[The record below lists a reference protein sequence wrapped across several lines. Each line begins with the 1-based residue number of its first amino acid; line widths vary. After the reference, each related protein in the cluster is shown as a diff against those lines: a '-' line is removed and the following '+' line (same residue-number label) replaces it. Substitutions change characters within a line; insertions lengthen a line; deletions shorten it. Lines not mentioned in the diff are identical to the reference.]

1 MNARDLLT
9 ALNDIDPKL
18 LEDTLPWG
26 APVQKSRRPVWAVAA
41 AIVLCVGLVGG
52 VVLSQNYVPQL
63 ANDATGPAQT
73 DLKLEFAENTTGK
86 AVSTSWVIGE
96 EEDKERALTQEELAS
111 LSAQAGL
118 SWLEGY
124 LLKGSAVVTPEGEAI
139 WAMVNGYEDE
149 GTLQTGMEA
158 FTLYLQSGEPPQCPV
173 RDSIAFLEEPNN
185 QIGSTGVWAVKAASG
200 VTRGYQDAEGSNVSG
215 QTAAQYSA
223 TFLEESG
230 IGVALKVNCDQWG
243 LSEEDAQSLIKQAV
257 SQCLFGGVNLEGLDT
272 ASPEPQG
279 TGLKF
284 DADMDSAYE
293 DLSGLL
299 AAYATRHINNQPDTE
314 IVDITPEQLASIWG
328 TPLPWE
334 AYGEVQVEAYSIL
347 SQEGEPLFAEATGR
361 LATGEQE
368 SVYLFDIQLFPQQPS
383 QEWDAL
389 AAAYAQQAN
398 NHVNGLDVI
407 AGSFTSTEYNA
418 PQTGP
423 AITYYQAM
431 FCTQGDSPMAA
442 NLTVFVHPSSSGES
456 PISGKQAQQLVE
468 SLMKPA
474 WDGKLDT
481 SVLGGQAI
489 SQEPAGHPEVDLAFT
504 IRASSDKTFS
514 NVWNTFTTLY
524 LEPQNLEAHG
534 VEPDYT
540 LTEEELASLWEDAP
554 PWESFFTENDTVEA
568 YGYFSDEGELIKVFV
583 GGYRDNPETTTQE
596 KCQLFSVA
604 LYNKDFTGEWGQD
617 VEAALA
623 LADTTVN
630 GVAIATEQTDSTVNY
645 QDGASMDFTD
655 FGALFQ
661 PASGPTL
668 VTVDGFANPLGFTE
682 EEAQDFVSKTVGGT
696 LYSGVSLDGV
706 NR

>member
-63 ANDATGPAQT
+63 ANDATGPTQGLTELQYAQGNTEKLDQANLRT
-73 DLKLEFAENTTGK
+73 DLTGLPTYTMTPEELSSLWADGYLAGADQFASIVGTVTTNEDGSLNRVEVRGYLSE
-86 AVSTSWVIGE
+86 AETFVITLAPGEIPPGE
-96 EEDKERALTQEELAS
+96 ESYR
-111 LSAQAGL
+111 LS
-118 SWLEGY
+118 
-124 LLKGSAVVTPEGEAI
+124 
-139 WAMVNGYEDE
+139 
-149 GTLQTGMEA
+149 
-158 FTLYLQSGEPPQCPV
+158 
-173 RDSIAFLEEPNN
+173 FLEEPNN
-185 QIGSTGVWAVKAASG
+185 TVDGIGIYAAWYDEDRELCGNPVDSTIYDVGFLLEGDQPVG
-200 VTRGYQDAEGSNVSG
+200 VTLQMYVDS
-215 QTAAQYSA
+215 
-223 TFLEESG
+223 
-230 IGVALKVNCDQWG
+230 WG
-243 LSEEDAQSLIKQAV
+243 FSSEEQAKDFAAGFI

-347 SQEGEPLFAEATGR
+347 SQEGEPLFTEVTGR

-368 SVYLFDIQLFPQQPS
+368 SVYLFDIQLFPRQPS
-383 QEWDAL
+383 QEWDDL

-398 NHVNGLDVI
+398 NHVNGLDII

-423 AITYYQAM
+423 AITYYQAL

-456 PISGKQAQQLVE
+456 PISGEQAQQLVGT
-468 SLMKPA
+468 LIKPA
-474 WDGKLDT
+474 WDGTLDT
-481 SVLGGQAI
+481 SVLGGQAV

-554 PWESFFTENDTVEA
+554 PWESFLTENDTVEA

>member
-52 VVLSQNYVPQL
+52 VVLSQNYVSQL
-63 ANDATGPAQT
+63 ANDATGPTQGLTELQYAQGNTEELDQANLRT
-73 DLKLEFAENTTGK
+73 DLTGLPTYTMTPEELSSLWADGYLAGADQFASIVGTVTTNEDGSLNRVEVRGYLSE
-86 AVSTSWVIGE
+86 AETFVITLAPGEIPPGE
-96 EEDKERALTQEELAS
+96 ESYR
-111 LSAQAGL
+111 LS
-118 SWLEGY
+118 
-124 LLKGSAVVTPEGEAI
+124 
-139 WAMVNGYEDE
+139 
-149 GTLQTGMEA
+149 
-158 FTLYLQSGEPPQCPV
+158 
-173 RDSIAFLEEPNN
+173 FLEEPNN
-185 QIGSTGVWAVKAASG
+185 TVDGIGIYAAWYDEDRELCGNPVDSTIYDVGFLLEGDQPVG
-200 VTRGYQDAEGSNVSG
+200 VTLQMYVDS
-215 QTAAQYSA
+215 
-223 TFLEESG
+223 
-230 IGVALKVNCDQWG
+230 WG
-243 LSEEDAQSLIKQAV
+243 FSSEEQAKDFAAGFI

-334 AYGEVQVEAYSIL
+334 AYGEVQVEAYSTL
-347 SQEGEPLFAEATGR
+347 SQEGEPLFTEVTGR

-368 SVYLFDIQLFPQQPS
+368 SVYLFDIQLFPRQPS
-383 QEWDAL
+383 QEWDDL

-442 NLTVFVHPSSSGES
+442 NLTVFVHPSSGES

>member
-1 MNARDLLT
+1 MDGIGIYAAWYDEDRELCGNPVDST
-9 ALNDIDPKL
+9 IYDVGFL
-18 LEDTLPWG
+18 LEGDQ
-26 APVQKSRRPVWAVAA
+26 PV
-41 AIVLCVGLVGG
+41 G
-52 VVLSQNYVPQL
+52 V
-63 ANDATGPAQT
+63 
-73 DLKLEFAENTTGK
+73 
-86 AVSTSWVIGE
+86 
-96 EEDKERALTQEELAS
+96 
-111 LSAQAGL
+111 
-118 SWLEGY
+118 
-124 LLKGSAVVTPEGEAI
+124 
-139 WAMVNGYEDE
+139 
-149 GTLQTGMEA
+149 TLQM
-158 FTLYLQSGEPPQCPV
+158 YV
-173 RDSIAFLEEPNN
+173 DS
-185 QIGSTGVWAVKAASG
+185 
-200 VTRGYQDAEGSNVSG
+200 
-215 QTAAQYSA
+215 
-223 TFLEESG
+223 
-230 IGVALKVNCDQWG
+230 WG
-243 LSEEDAQSLIKQAV
+243 FSSEEQAKDFAAGFI

-347 SQEGEPLFAEATGR
+347 SQEGEPLFTEVTGR

-368 SVYLFDIQLFPQQPS
+368 SVYLFDIQLFPRQPS
-383 QEWDAL
+383 QEWDDL

-423 AITYYQAM
+423 AITYYQAL

-456 PISGKQAQQLVE
+456 PISGEQAQQLVGT
-468 SLMKPA
+468 LIKPA
-474 WDGKLDT
+474 WDGTLDT
-481 SVLGGQAI
+481 SVLGGQAV

-554 PWESFFTENDTVEA
+554 PWESFLTENDTVEA

-645 QDGASMDFTD
+645 QDGASMDSTD

>member
-52 VVLSQNYVPQL
+52 VVLSRNYVPQL
-63 ANDATGPAQT
+63 ANDATGPTQGLTELQYAQGNTEELDQANLRT
-73 DLKLEFAENTTGK
+73 DLTGLPTYTMTPEELSSLWADGYLAGADQFASIVGTVTTNEDGSLNRVEVRGYLSE
-86 AVSTSWVIGE
+86 AETFVITLAPGEIPPGE
-96 EEDKERALTQEELAS
+96 ESYR
-111 LSAQAGL
+111 LS
-118 SWLEGY
+118 
-124 LLKGSAVVTPEGEAI
+124 
-139 WAMVNGYEDE
+139 
-149 GTLQTGMEA
+149 
-158 FTLYLQSGEPPQCPV
+158 
-173 RDSIAFLEEPNN
+173 FLEEPNN
-185 QIGSTGVWAVKAASG
+185 TVDCIGIYAAWYDEDRELCGNPVDSTIYDVGFLLEGDQPVG
-200 VTRGYQDAEGSNVSG
+200 VTLQMYVDS
-215 QTAAQYSA
+215 
-223 TFLEESG
+223 
-230 IGVALKVNCDQWG
+230 WG
-243 LSEEDAQSLIKQAV
+243 FSSEEQAKDFAAGFI

-347 SQEGEPLFAEATGR
+347 SQEGEPLFTEVTGR

-368 SVYLFDIQLFPQQPS
+368 SVYLFDIQLIPRQPS
-383 QEWDAL
+383 QEWDDL

-398 NHVNGLDVI
+398 NHANGLDII

-423 AITYYQAM
+423 AITYYQAL

-456 PISGKQAQQLVE
+456 PISGEQAQQLVGT
-468 SLMKPA
+468 LIKPA
-474 WDGKLDT
+474 WDGTLDT
-481 SVLGGQAI
+481 SVLGGQAV

-504 IRASSDKTFS
+504 IRASSDKIFS

-554 PWESFFTENDTVEA
+554 PWESFLTENDTVEA

>member
-63 ANDATGPAQT
+63 ANDATGPTQGLTELQYAQGNTEELDQANLRT
-73 DLKLEFAENTTGK
+73 DLTGLPTYTMTPEELSSLWADGYLAGADQFASIVGTVTTNEDGSLNRVEVRGYLSE
-86 AVSTSWVIGE
+86 AETFVITLAPGEIPPGE
-96 EEDKERALTQEELAS
+96 ESYR
-111 LSAQAGL
+111 LS
-118 SWLEGY
+118 
-124 LLKGSAVVTPEGEAI
+124 
-139 WAMVNGYEDE
+139 
-149 GTLQTGMEA
+149 
-158 FTLYLQSGEPPQCPV
+158 
-173 RDSIAFLEEPNN
+173 FLEEPNN
-185 QIGSTGVWAVKAASG
+185 TVDGIGIYAAWYDEDRELCGNPVDSTIYDVGFLLEGDQPVG
-200 VTRGYQDAEGSNVSG
+200 VTLQMYVDS
-215 QTAAQYSA
+215 
-223 TFLEESG
+223 
-230 IGVALKVNCDQWG
+230 WG
-243 LSEEDAQSLIKQAV
+243 FSSEEQAKDFAAGFI

-347 SQEGEPLFAEATGR
+347 SQEGEPLFTEVTGR

-368 SVYLFDIQLFPQQPS
+368 SVYLFDIQLFPRQPS
-383 QEWDAL
+383 QEWDDL

-398 NHVNGLDVI
+398 NHVNGLDII

-423 AITYYQAM
+423 AITYYQAL

-456 PISGKQAQQLVE
+456 PISGEQAQQLVGT
-468 SLMKPA
+468 LIKPA
-474 WDGKLDT
+474 WDGTLDT
-481 SVLGGQAI
+481 SVLGGQAV

-645 QDGASMDFTD
+645 QDGASMDSTD

>member
-63 ANDATGPAQT
+63 ANDATGPTQGLTELQYAQGNTEELDQANLRT
-73 DLKLEFAENTTGK
+73 DLTGLPTYTMTPEELSSLWADGYLAGADQFASIVGTVTTNEDGSLNRVEVRGYLSE
-86 AVSTSWVIGE
+86 AETFVITLAPGEIPPGE
-96 EEDKERALTQEELAS
+96 ESYR
-111 LSAQAGL
+111 LS
-118 SWLEGY
+118 
-124 LLKGSAVVTPEGEAI
+124 
-139 WAMVNGYEDE
+139 
-149 GTLQTGMEA
+149 
-158 FTLYLQSGEPPQCPV
+158 
-173 RDSIAFLEEPNN
+173 FLEEPNN
-185 QIGSTGVWAVKAASG
+185 TVDGIGIYAAWYDEDRELCGNPVDSTIYDVGFLLEGDQPVG
-200 VTRGYQDAEGSNVSG
+200 VTLQMYVDS
-215 QTAAQYSA
+215 
-223 TFLEESG
+223 
-230 IGVALKVNCDQWG
+230 WG
-243 LSEEDAQSLIKQAV
+243 FSSEEQAKDFAAGFI

-347 SQEGEPLFAEATGR
+347 SQEGEPLFTEVTGR

-368 SVYLFDIQLFPQQPS
+368 SVYLFDIQLIPRQPS
-383 QEWDAL
+383 QEWDDL

-398 NHVNGLDVI
+398 NHANGLDII

-423 AITYYQAM
+423 AITYYQAL

-456 PISGKQAQQLVE
+456 PISGEQAQQLVGT
-468 SLMKPA
+468 LIKPA
-474 WDGKLDT
+474 WDGTLDT
-481 SVLGGQAI
+481 SVLGGQAV

-504 IRASSDKTFS
+504 IRASSDKIFS

-554 PWESFFTENDTVEA
+554 PWESFLTENDTVEA

>member
-63 ANDATGPAQT
+63 ANDATGLTQGLTELQYAQGNTEKLDQANLRT
-73 DLKLEFAENTTGK
+73 DLTGLPTYTMTPEELSSLWADGYLAGADQFASIVGTVTTNEDGSLNRVEVRGYLSE
-86 AVSTSWVIGE
+86 AETFVITLAPGEIPPGE
-96 EEDKERALTQEELAS
+96 ESYR
-111 LSAQAGL
+111 LS
-118 SWLEGY
+118 
-124 LLKGSAVVTPEGEAI
+124 
-139 WAMVNGYEDE
+139 
-149 GTLQTGMEA
+149 
-158 FTLYLQSGEPPQCPV
+158 
-173 RDSIAFLEEPNN
+173 FLEEPNN
-185 QIGSTGVWAVKAASG
+185 TVDGIGIYAAWYDEDRELCGNPVDSTIYDVGFLLEGDQPVG
-200 VTRGYQDAEGSNVSG
+200 VTLQMYVDS
-215 QTAAQYSA
+215 
-223 TFLEESG
+223 
-230 IGVALKVNCDQWG
+230 WG
-243 LSEEDAQSLIKQAV
+243 FSSEEQAKDFAAGFI

-347 SQEGEPLFAEATGR
+347 SQEGEPLFTEVTGR

-368 SVYLFDIQLFPQQPS
+368 SVYLFDIQLFPRQPS
-383 QEWDAL
+383 QEWDDL

-398 NHVNGLDVI
+398 NHVNGLDII

-423 AITYYQAM
+423 AITYYQAL

-456 PISGKQAQQLVE
+456 PISGEQAQQLVGT
-468 SLMKPA
+468 LIKPA
-474 WDGKLDT
+474 WDGTLDT
-481 SVLGGQAI
+481 SVLGGQAV

-596 KCQLFSVA
+596 KCQLFNVA

-645 QDGASMDFTD
+645 QDGASMDSTD

>member
-63 ANDATGPAQT
+63 ANDATGPTQGLTELQYAQGNTEELDQANLRT
-73 DLKLEFAENTTGK
+73 DLTGLPTYTMTPEELSSLWADGYLAGADQFASIVGTVTTNEDGSLNRVEVRGYLSE
-86 AVSTSWVIGE
+86 AETFVITLAPGEIPPGE
-96 EEDKERALTQEELAS
+96 ESYR
-111 LSAQAGL
+111 LS
-118 SWLEGY
+118 
-124 LLKGSAVVTPEGEAI
+124 
-139 WAMVNGYEDE
+139 
-149 GTLQTGMEA
+149 
-158 FTLYLQSGEPPQCPV
+158 
-173 RDSIAFLEEPNN
+173 FLEEPNN
-185 QIGSTGVWAVKAASG
+185 TVDGIGIYAAWYDEDRELCGNPVDSTIYDVGFLLEGDQPVG
-200 VTRGYQDAEGSNVSG
+200 VTLQMYVDS
-215 QTAAQYSA
+215 
-223 TFLEESG
+223 
-230 IGVALKVNCDQWG
+230 WG
-243 LSEEDAQSLIKQAV
+243 FSSEEQAKDFAAGFI

-299 AAYATRHINNQPDTE
+299 AAYAARHINNHPDTE

-334 AYGEVQVEAYSIL
+334 AYGEVQVEAYSTL
-347 SQEGEPLFAEATGR
+347 SQEGEPLFTEVTGR

-368 SVYLFDIQLFPQQPS
+368 SVYLFDIQLIPRQPS
-383 QEWDAL
+383 QEWDDL

-398 NHVNGLDVI
+398 NHANGLDII

-456 PISGKQAQQLVE
+456 PITGKQAQQLVE
-468 SLMKPA
+468 TLMKPA
-474 WDGKLDT
+474 WDGTLDA
-481 SVLGGQAI
+481 SVLGGQAV
-489 SQEPAGHPEVDLAFT
+489 SQEPAEHPEVDLTFT
-504 IRASSDKTFS
+504 PRPSSDETFS

-524 LEPQNLEAHG
+524 LEPQNLAAHG
-534 VEPDYT
+534 AKADFT
-540 LTEEELASLWEDAP
+540 LSEEELASIWGGVM
-554 PWESFFTENDTVEA
+554 PWRDLLTENDTVEA

-596 KCQLFSVA
+596 NYQLFSVA

-645 QDGASMDFTD
+645 QDGASMDSTD

>member
-1 MNARDLLT
+1 MEVRGYLSEAET
-9 ALNDIDPKL
+9 FVI
-18 LEDTLPWG
+18 TL
-26 APVQKSRRPVWAVAA
+26 APGEIP
-41 AIVLCVGLVGG
+41 
-52 VVLSQNYVPQL
+52 P
-63 ANDATGPAQT
+63 
-73 DLKLEFAENTTGK
+73 
-86 AVSTSWVIGE
+86 GE
-96 EEDKERALTQEELAS
+96 ESYR
-111 LSAQAGL
+111 LS
-118 SWLEGY
+118 
-124 LLKGSAVVTPEGEAI
+124 
-139 WAMVNGYEDE
+139 
-149 GTLQTGMEA
+149 
-158 FTLYLQSGEPPQCPV
+158 
-173 RDSIAFLEEPNN
+173 FLEEPNN
-185 QIGSTGVWAVKAASG
+185 TVDGIGIYAAWYDEDRELCGNPVDSTIYDVGFLLEGDQPVG
-200 VTRGYQDAEGSNVSG
+200 VTLQMYVDS
-215 QTAAQYSA
+215 
-223 TFLEESG
+223 
-230 IGVALKVNCDQWG
+230 WG
-243 LSEEDAQSLIKQAV
+243 FSSEEQAKDFAAGFI

-347 SQEGEPLFAEATGR
+347 SQEGEPLFTEVTGR

-368 SVYLFDIQLFPQQPS
+368 SVYLFDIQLFPRQPS
-383 QEWDAL
+383 QEWDDL

-398 NHVNGLDVI
+398 NHANGLDII

-423 AITYYQAM
+423 AITYYQAL

-456 PISGKQAQQLVE
+456 PISGEQAQQLVGT
-468 SLMKPA
+468 LIKPA
-474 WDGKLDT
+474 WDGTLDT
-481 SVLGGQAI
+481 SVLGGQAV

-504 IRASSDKTFS
+504 IRASSDKIFS

>member
-63 ANDATGPAQT
+63 ANDATGLTQGLTELQYAQGNTEKLDQANLRT
-73 DLKLEFAENTTGK
+73 DLTGLPTYTMTPEELSSLWADGYLAGADQFASIVGTVTTNEDGSLNRVEVRGYLSE
-86 AVSTSWVIGE
+86 AETFVITLAPGEIPPGE
-96 EEDKERALTQEELAS
+96 ESYR
-111 LSAQAGL
+111 LS
-118 SWLEGY
+118 
-124 LLKGSAVVTPEGEAI
+124 
-139 WAMVNGYEDE
+139 
-149 GTLQTGMEA
+149 
-158 FTLYLQSGEPPQCPV
+158 
-173 RDSIAFLEEPNN
+173 FLEEPNN
-185 QIGSTGVWAVKAASG
+185 TVDGIGIYAAWYDEDRELCGNPVDSTIYDVGFLLEGDQPVG
-200 VTRGYQDAEGSNVSG
+200 VTLQMYVDS
-215 QTAAQYSA
+215 
-223 TFLEESG
+223 
-230 IGVALKVNCDQWG
+230 WG
-243 LSEEDAQSLIKQAV
+243 FSSEEQAKDFAAGFI

-279 TGLKF
+279 AGLKF

-334 AYGEVQVEAYSIL
+334 AYGEVQVEAYSTL
-347 SQEGEPLFAEATGR
+347 SQEGEPLFTEVTGR

-368 SVYLFDIQLFPQQPS
+368 SVYLFDIQLFPRQPS
-383 QEWDAL
+383 QEWDDL

-398 NHVNGLDVI
+398 NHVNGLDII

-423 AITYYQAM
+423 AITYYQAL

-456 PISGKQAQQLVE
+456 PISGEQAQQLVGT
-468 SLMKPA
+468 LIKPA
-474 WDGKLDT
+474 WDGTLDT
-481 SVLGGQAI
+481 SVLGGQAV

-554 PWESFFTENDTVEA
+554 PWESFLTENDTVEA

-645 QDGASMDFTD
+645 QDGASMDSTD

>member
-52 VVLSQNYVPQL
+52 VVLSRNYVPQL
-63 ANDATGPAQT
+63 ANDATGPTQGLTELQYAQGNTEELDQANLRT
-73 DLKLEFAENTTGK
+73 DLTGLPTYTMTPEELSSLWADGYLAGADQFASIVGTVTTNEDGSLNRVEVRGYLSE
-86 AVSTSWVIGE
+86 AETFVITLAPGEIPPGE
-96 EEDKERALTQEELAS
+96 ESYR
-111 LSAQAGL
+111 LS
-118 SWLEGY
+118 
-124 LLKGSAVVTPEGEAI
+124 
-139 WAMVNGYEDE
+139 
-149 GTLQTGMEA
+149 
-158 FTLYLQSGEPPQCPV
+158 
-173 RDSIAFLEEPNN
+173 FLEEPNN
-185 QIGSTGVWAVKAASG
+185 TVDGIGIYAAWYDEDRELCGNPVDSTIYDVGFLLEGDQPVG
-200 VTRGYQDAEGSNVSG
+200 VTLQMYVDS
-215 QTAAQYSA
+215 
-223 TFLEESG
+223 
-230 IGVALKVNCDQWG
+230 WG
-243 LSEEDAQSLIKQAV
+243 FSSEEQAKDFAAGFI

-347 SQEGEPLFAEATGR
+347 SQEGEPLFTEVTGR

-368 SVYLFDIQLFPQQPS
+368 SVYLFDIQLIPRQPS
-383 QEWDAL
+383 QEWDDL

-398 NHVNGLDVI
+398 NHANGLDII

-423 AITYYQAM
+423 AITYYQAL

-456 PISGKQAQQLVE
+456 PISGEQAQQLVGT
-468 SLMKPA
+468 LIKPA
-474 WDGKLDT
+474 WDGTLDT
-481 SVLGGQAI
+481 SVLGGQAV

-504 IRASSDKTFS
+504 IRASSDKIFS

-554 PWESFFTENDTVEA
+554 PWESFLTENDTVEA

-668 VTVDGFANPLGFTE
+668 VTVD
-682 EEAQDFVSKTVGGT
+682 
-696 LYSGVSLDGV
+696 VSLTLWALQKKKPRTLSAKPWAAPCTAGYPWMA
-706 NR
+706 

>member
-52 VVLSQNYVPQL
+52 VVLSRNYVPQL
-63 ANDATGPAQT
+63 ANDATGPTQGLTELQYAQGNTEELDQANLRT
-73 DLKLEFAENTTGK
+73 DLTGLPTYTMTPEELSSLWADGYLAGADQFASIVGTVTTNEDGSLNRVEVRGYLSE
-86 AVSTSWVIGE
+86 AETFVITLAPGEIPPGE
-96 EEDKERALTQEELAS
+96 ESYR
-111 LSAQAGL
+111 LS
-118 SWLEGY
+118 
-124 LLKGSAVVTPEGEAI
+124 
-139 WAMVNGYEDE
+139 
-149 GTLQTGMEA
+149 
-158 FTLYLQSGEPPQCPV
+158 
-173 RDSIAFLEEPNN
+173 FLEEPNN
-185 QIGSTGVWAVKAASG
+185 TVDGIGIYAAWYDEDRELCGNPVDSTIYDVGFLLEGDQPVG
-200 VTRGYQDAEGSNVSG
+200 VTLQMYVDS
-215 QTAAQYSA
+215 
-223 TFLEESG
+223 
-230 IGVALKVNCDQWG
+230 WG
-243 LSEEDAQSLIKQAV
+243 FSSEEQAKDFAAGFI

-347 SQEGEPLFAEATGR
+347 SQEGEPLFTEVTGR

-368 SVYLFDIQLFPQQPS
+368 SVYLFDIQLIPRQPS
-383 QEWDAL
+383 QEWDDL

-398 NHVNGLDVI
+398 NHANGLDII

-423 AITYYQAM
+423 AITYYQAL

-456 PISGKQAQQLVE
+456 PISGEQAQQLVGT
-468 SLMKPA
+468 LIKPA
-474 WDGKLDT
+474 WDGTLDT
-481 SVLGGQAI
+481 SVLGGQAV

-504 IRASSDKTFS
+504 IRASSDKIFS

-554 PWESFFTENDTVEA
+554 PWESFLTENGTVEA

>member
-63 ANDATGPAQT
+63 ANDATGLTQGLTELQYAQGNTEKLDQANLRT
-73 DLKLEFAENTTGK
+73 DLTGLPTYTMTPEELSSLWADGYLAGADQFASIVGTVTTNEDGSLNRVEVRGYLSE
-86 AVSTSWVIGE
+86 AETFVITLAPGEIPPGE
-96 EEDKERALTQEELAS
+96 ESYR
-111 LSAQAGL
+111 LS
-118 SWLEGY
+118 
-124 LLKGSAVVTPEGEAI
+124 
-139 WAMVNGYEDE
+139 
-149 GTLQTGMEA
+149 
-158 FTLYLQSGEPPQCPV
+158 
-173 RDSIAFLEEPNN
+173 FLEEPNN
-185 QIGSTGVWAVKAASG
+185 TVDGIGIYAAWYDEDRELCGNPVDSTIYDVGFLLEGDQPVG
-200 VTRGYQDAEGSNVSG
+200 VTLQMYVDS
-215 QTAAQYSA
+215 
-223 TFLEESG
+223 
-230 IGVALKVNCDQWG
+230 WG
-243 LSEEDAQSLIKQAV
+243 FSSEEQAKDFAAGFI

-347 SQEGEPLFAEATGR
+347 SQEGEPLFTEVTGR

-368 SVYLFDIQLFPQQPS
+368 SVYLFDIQLFPRQPS
-383 QEWDAL
+383 QEWDDL

-423 AITYYQAM
+423 AITYYQAL

-456 PISGKQAQQLVE
+456 PISGEQAQQLVGT
-468 SLMKPA
+468 LIKPA
-474 WDGKLDT
+474 WDGTLDT
-481 SVLGGQAI
+481 SVLGGQAV

-554 PWESFFTENDTVEA
+554 PWESFLTENDTVEA

-645 QDGASMDFTD
+645 QDGASMDSTD

-682 EEAQDFVSKTVGGT
+682 EEAQDLVSKTVGGT

>member
-52 VVLSQNYVPQL
+52 VVLSRNYVPQL
-63 ANDATGPAQT
+63 ANDATGPTQGLTELQYAQGNTEELDQANLRT
-73 DLKLEFAENTTGK
+73 DLTGLPTYTMTPEELSSLWADGYLAGADQFASIVGTVTTNEDGSLNRVEVRGYLSE
-86 AVSTSWVIGE
+86 AETFVITLAPGEIPPGE
-96 EEDKERALTQEELAS
+96 ESYR
-111 LSAQAGL
+111 LS
-118 SWLEGY
+118 
-124 LLKGSAVVTPEGEAI
+124 
-139 WAMVNGYEDE
+139 
-149 GTLQTGMEA
+149 
-158 FTLYLQSGEPPQCPV
+158 
-173 RDSIAFLEEPNN
+173 FLEEPNN
-185 QIGSTGVWAVKAASG
+185 TVDGIGIYAAWYDEDRELCGNPVDSTIYDVGFLLEGDQPVG
-200 VTRGYQDAEGSNVSG
+200 VTLQMYVDS
-215 QTAAQYSA
+215 
-223 TFLEESG
+223 
-230 IGVALKVNCDQWG
+230 WG
-243 LSEEDAQSLIKQAV
+243 FSSEEQAKDFAAGFI

-347 SQEGEPLFAEATGR
+347 SQEGEPLFTEVTGR

-368 SVYLFDIQLFPQQPS
+368 SVYLFDIQLIPRQPS
-383 QEWDAL
+383 QEWDDL

-398 NHVNGLDVI
+398 NHANGLDII

-423 AITYYQAM
+423 AITYYQAL

-456 PISGKQAQQLVE
+456 PISGEQAQQLVGT
-468 SLMKPA
+468 LIKPA
-474 WDGKLDT
+474 WDGTLDT
-481 SVLGGQAI
+481 SVLGGQAV

-504 IRASSDKTFS
+504 IRASSDKIFS

-540 LTEEELASLWEDAP
+540 LTEEELASLWEDEP
-554 PWESFFTENDTVEA
+554 PWESFLTENDTVEA

>member
-52 VVLSQNYVPQL
+52 VVLSRNYVPQL
-63 ANDATGPAQT
+63 ANDATGPTQGLTELQYAQGNTEELDQANLRT
-73 DLKLEFAENTTGK
+73 DLTGLPTYTMTPEELSSLWADGYLAGADQFASIVGTVTTNEDGSLNRVEVRGYLSE
-86 AVSTSWVIGE
+86 AETFVITLAPGEIPPGE
-96 EEDKERALTQEELAS
+96 ESYR
-111 LSAQAGL
+111 LS
-118 SWLEGY
+118 
-124 LLKGSAVVTPEGEAI
+124 
-139 WAMVNGYEDE
+139 
-149 GTLQTGMEA
+149 
-158 FTLYLQSGEPPQCPV
+158 
-173 RDSIAFLEEPNN
+173 FLEEPNN
-185 QIGSTGVWAVKAASG
+185 TVDGIGIYAAWYDEDRELCGNPVDSTIYDVGFLLEGDQPVG
-200 VTRGYQDAEGSNVSG
+200 VTLQMYVDS
-215 QTAAQYSA
+215 
-223 TFLEESG
+223 
-230 IGVALKVNCDQWG
+230 WG
-243 LSEEDAQSLIKQAV
+243 FSSEEQAKDFAAGFI

-347 SQEGEPLFAEATGR
+347 SQEGEPLFTEVTGR

-368 SVYLFDIQLFPQQPS
+368 SVYLFDIQLFPRQPS
-383 QEWDAL
+383 QEWDDL

-398 NHVNGLDVI
+398 NHVNGLDII

-423 AITYYQAM
+423 AITYYQAL

-456 PISGKQAQQLVE
+456 PISGEQAQQLVGT
-468 SLMKPA
+468 LIKPA
-474 WDGKLDT
+474 WDGTLDT
-481 SVLGGQAI
+481 SVLGGQAV

-645 QDGASMDFTD
+645 QDGASMDSTD

>member
-52 VVLSQNYVPQL
+52 VVLSRNYVPQL
-63 ANDATGPAQT
+63 ANDATGPTQGLTELQYAQGNTEELDQANLRT
-73 DLKLEFAENTTGK
+73 DLTGLPTYTMTPEELSSLWADGYLAGADQFASIVGTVTTNEDGSLNRVEVRGYLSE
-86 AVSTSWVIGE
+86 AETFVITLAPGEIPPGE
-96 EEDKERALTQEELAS
+96 ESYR
-111 LSAQAGL
+111 LS
-118 SWLEGY
+118 
-124 LLKGSAVVTPEGEAI
+124 
-139 WAMVNGYEDE
+139 
-149 GTLQTGMEA
+149 
-158 FTLYLQSGEPPQCPV
+158 
-173 RDSIAFLEEPNN
+173 FLEEPNN
-185 QIGSTGVWAVKAASG
+185 TVDGIGIYAAWYDEDRELCGNPVDSTIYDVGFLLEGDQPVG
-200 VTRGYQDAEGSNVSG
+200 VTLQMYVDS
-215 QTAAQYSA
+215 
-223 TFLEESG
+223 
-230 IGVALKVNCDQWG
+230 WG
-243 LSEEDAQSLIKQAV
+243 FSSEEQAKDFAAGFI

-347 SQEGEPLFAEATGR
+347 SQEGEPLFTEVTGR

-368 SVYLFDIQLFPQQPS
+368 SVYLFDIQLIPRQPS
-383 QEWDAL
+383 QEWDDL

-398 NHVNGLDVI
+398 NHANGLDII

-423 AITYYQAM
+423 AITYYQAL

-456 PISGKQAQQLVE
+456 PISGEQAQQLVGT
-468 SLMKPA
+468 LIKPA
-474 WDGKLDT
+474 WDGTLDT
-481 SVLGGQAI
+481 SVLGGQAV

-645 QDGASMDFTD
+645 QDGASMDSTD

>member
-63 ANDATGPAQT
+63 ANDATGLTQGLTELQYAQGNTEKLDQANLRT
-73 DLKLEFAENTTGK
+73 DLTGLPTYTMTPEELSSLWADGYLAGADQFASIVGTVTTNEDGSLNRVEVRGYLSE
-86 AVSTSWVIGE
+86 AETFVITLAPGEIPPGE
-96 EEDKERALTQEELAS
+96 ESYR
-111 LSAQAGL
+111 LS
-118 SWLEGY
+118 
-124 LLKGSAVVTPEGEAI
+124 
-139 WAMVNGYEDE
+139 
-149 GTLQTGMEA
+149 
-158 FTLYLQSGEPPQCPV
+158 
-173 RDSIAFLEEPNN
+173 FLEEPNN
-185 QIGSTGVWAVKAASG
+185 TVDGIGIYAAWYDEDRELCGNPVDSTIYDVGFLLEGDQPVG
-200 VTRGYQDAEGSNVSG
+200 VTLQMYVDS
-215 QTAAQYSA
+215 
-223 TFLEESG
+223 
-230 IGVALKVNCDQWG
+230 WG
-243 LSEEDAQSLIKQAV
+243 FSSEEQAKDFAAGFI

-347 SQEGEPLFAEATGR
+347 SQEGEPLFTEVTGR

-368 SVYLFDIQLFPQQPS
+368 SVYLFDIQLFPRQPS
-383 QEWDAL
+383 QEWDDL

-398 NHVNGLDVI
+398 NHVNGLDII

-423 AITYYQAM
+423 AITYYQAL

-456 PISGKQAQQLVE
+456 PISGEQAQQLVGT
-468 SLMKPA
+468 LIKPA
-474 WDGKLDT
+474 WDGTLDT
-481 SVLGGQAI
+481 SVLGGQAV

>member
-63 ANDATGPAQT
+63 ANDATGLTQGLTELQYAQGNTEKLDQANLRT
-73 DLKLEFAENTTGK
+73 DLTGLPTYTMTPEELSSLWADGYLAGADQFASIVGTVTTNEDGSLNRVEVRGYLSE
-86 AVSTSWVIGE
+86 AETFVITLAPGEIPPGE
-96 EEDKERALTQEELAS
+96 ESYR
-111 LSAQAGL
+111 LS
-118 SWLEGY
+118 
-124 LLKGSAVVTPEGEAI
+124 
-139 WAMVNGYEDE
+139 
-149 GTLQTGMEA
+149 
-158 FTLYLQSGEPPQCPV
+158 
-173 RDSIAFLEEPNN
+173 FLEEPNN
-185 QIGSTGVWAVKAASG
+185 TVDGIGIYAAWYDEDRELCGNPVDSTIYDVGFLLEGDQPVG
-200 VTRGYQDAEGSNVSG
+200 VTLQMYVDS
-215 QTAAQYSA
+215 
-223 TFLEESG
+223 
-230 IGVALKVNCDQWG
+230 WG
-243 LSEEDAQSLIKQAV
+243 FSSEEQAKDFAAGFI

-347 SQEGEPLFAEATGR
+347 SQEGEPLFTEVTGR

-368 SVYLFDIQLFPQQPS
+368 SVYLFDIQLFPRQPS
-383 QEWDAL
+383 QEWDDL

-398 NHVNGLDVI
+398 NHVNGLDII

-423 AITYYQAM
+423 AITYYQAL

-456 PISGKQAQQLVE
+456 PISGEQAQQLVGT
-468 SLMKPA
+468 LIKPA
-474 WDGKLDT
+474 WDGTLDT
-481 SVLGGQAI
+481 SVLGGQAV

-645 QDGASMDFTD
+645 QDGASMDSTD

>member
-52 VVLSQNYVPQL
+52 VVLSRNYVPQL
-63 ANDATGPAQT
+63 ANDATGPTQGLTELQYAQGNTEELDQANLRT
-73 DLKLEFAENTTGK
+73 DLTGLPTYTMTPEELSSLWADGYLAGADQFASIVGTVTTNEDGSLNRVEVRGYLSE
-86 AVSTSWVIGE
+86 AETFVITLAPGEIPPGE
-96 EEDKERALTQEELAS
+96 ESYR
-111 LSAQAGL
+111 LS
-118 SWLEGY
+118 
-124 LLKGSAVVTPEGEAI
+124 
-139 WAMVNGYEDE
+139 
-149 GTLQTGMEA
+149 
-158 FTLYLQSGEPPQCPV
+158 
-173 RDSIAFLEEPNN
+173 FLEEPNN
-185 QIGSTGVWAVKAASG
+185 TVDGIGIYAAWYDEDRELCGNPVDSTIYDVGFLLEGDQPVG
-200 VTRGYQDAEGSNVSG
+200 VTLQMYVDS
-215 QTAAQYSA
+215 
-223 TFLEESG
+223 
-230 IGVALKVNCDQWG
+230 WG
-243 LSEEDAQSLIKQAV
+243 FSSEEQAKDFAAGFI

-347 SQEGEPLFAEATGR
+347 SQEGEPLFTEVTGR

-368 SVYLFDIQLFPQQPS
+368 SVYLFDIQLIPRQPS
-383 QEWDAL
+383 QEWDDL

-398 NHVNGLDVI
+398 NHANGLDII

-423 AITYYQAM
+423 AITYYQAL

-456 PISGKQAQQLVE
+456 PISGEQAQQLVGT
-468 SLMKPA
+468 LIKPA
-474 WDGKLDT
+474 WDGTLDT
-481 SVLGGQAI
+481 SVLGGQAV

-504 IRASSDKTFS
+504 IRASSDKIFS

-534 VEPDYT
+534 AEPDYT

-554 PWESFFTENDTVEA
+554 PWESFLTENDTVEA

>member
-63 ANDATGPAQT
+63 ANDATGPTQGLTELQYAQGNTEELDQANLQT
-73 DLKLEFAENTTGK
+73 DLTGLPTYTMTPEELSSLWADGYLAGADQFASIVGTVTTNEDGSLNRVEVRGYLSE
-86 AVSTSWVIGE
+86 AETFVITLAPGEIPPGE
-96 EEDKERALTQEELAS
+96 ESYR
-111 LSAQAGL
+111 LS
-118 SWLEGY
+118 
-124 LLKGSAVVTPEGEAI
+124 
-139 WAMVNGYEDE
+139 
-149 GTLQTGMEA
+149 
-158 FTLYLQSGEPPQCPV
+158 
-173 RDSIAFLEEPNN
+173 FLEEPNN
-185 QIGSTGVWAVKAASG
+185 TVDGIGIYAAWYDEDRELCGNPVDSTIYDVGFLLEGDQPVG
-200 VTRGYQDAEGSNVSG
+200 VTLQMYVDS
-215 QTAAQYSA
+215 
-223 TFLEESG
+223 
-230 IGVALKVNCDQWG
+230 WG
-243 LSEEDAQSLIKQAV
+243 FSSEEQAKDFAAGFI

-347 SQEGEPLFAEATGR
+347 SQEGEPLFTEVTGR

-368 SVYLFDIQLFPQQPS
+368 SVYLFDIQLFPRQPS
-383 QEWDAL
+383 QEWDDL

-398 NHVNGLDVI
+398 NHANGLDII

-423 AITYYQAM
+423 AITYYQAL

-456 PISGKQAQQLVE
+456 PISGEQAQQLVGT
-468 SLMKPA
+468 LIKPA
-474 WDGKLDT
+474 WDGTLDT
-481 SVLGGQAI
+481 SVLGGQAV

-504 IRASSDKTFS
+504 IRASSDKIFS

>member
-63 ANDATGPAQT
+63 ANDATGPTQGLTELQYAQGNTEELDQANLQT
-73 DLKLEFAENTTGK
+73 DLTGLPTYTMTPEELSSLWADGYLAGADQFASIVGTVTTNEDGSLNRVEVRGYLSE
-86 AVSTSWVIGE
+86 AETFVITLAPGEIPPGE
-96 EEDKERALTQEELAS
+96 ESYR
-111 LSAQAGL
+111 LS
-118 SWLEGY
+118 
-124 LLKGSAVVTPEGEAI
+124 
-139 WAMVNGYEDE
+139 
-149 GTLQTGMEA
+149 
-158 FTLYLQSGEPPQCPV
+158 
-173 RDSIAFLEEPNN
+173 FLEEPNN
-185 QIGSTGVWAVKAASG
+185 TVDGIGIYAAWYDEDRELCGNPVDSTIYDVGFLLEGDQPVG
-200 VTRGYQDAEGSNVSG
+200 VTLQMYVDS
-215 QTAAQYSA
+215 
-223 TFLEESG
+223 
-230 IGVALKVNCDQWG
+230 WG
-243 LSEEDAQSLIKQAV
+243 FSSEEQAKDFAAGFI

-347 SQEGEPLFAEATGR
+347 SQEGEPLFTEVTGR

-368 SVYLFDIQLFPQQPS
+368 SVYLFDIQLFPRQPS
-383 QEWDAL
+383 QEWDDL

-423 AITYYQAM
+423 AITYYQAL

-456 PISGKQAQQLVE
+456 PISGEQAQQLVGT
-468 SLMKPA
+468 LIKPA
-474 WDGKLDT
+474 WDGTLDT
-481 SVLGGQAI
+481 SVLGGQAV

-554 PWESFFTENDTVEA
+554 PWESFLTENDTVEA

-645 QDGASMDFTD
+645 QDGASMDSTD

>member
-52 VVLSQNYVPQL
+52 VVLSRNYVPQL
-63 ANDATGPAQT
+63 VNDATGPTQGLTELQYAQGNTEELDQANLRT
-73 DLKLEFAENTTGK
+73 DLTGLPTYTMTPEELSSLWADGYLAGADQFASIVGTVTTNEDGSLNRVEVRGYLSE
-86 AVSTSWVIGE
+86 AETFVITLAPGEIPPGE
-96 EEDKERALTQEELAS
+96 ESYR
-111 LSAQAGL
+111 LS
-118 SWLEGY
+118 
-124 LLKGSAVVTPEGEAI
+124 
-139 WAMVNGYEDE
+139 
-149 GTLQTGMEA
+149 
-158 FTLYLQSGEPPQCPV
+158 
-173 RDSIAFLEEPNN
+173 FLEEPNN
-185 QIGSTGVWAVKAASG
+185 TVDGIGIYAAWYDEDRELCGNPVDSTIYDVGFLLEGDQPVG
-200 VTRGYQDAEGSNVSG
+200 VTLQMYVDS
-215 QTAAQYSA
+215 
-223 TFLEESG
+223 
-230 IGVALKVNCDQWG
+230 WG
-243 LSEEDAQSLIKQAV
+243 FSSEEQAKDFAAGFI

-347 SQEGEPLFAEATGR
+347 SQEGEPLFTEVTGR

-368 SVYLFDIQLFPQQPS
+368 SVYLFDIQLIPRQPS
-383 QEWDAL
+383 QEWDDL

-398 NHVNGLDVI
+398 NHANGLDII

-423 AITYYQAM
+423 AITYYQAL

-456 PISGKQAQQLVE
+456 PISGEQAQQLVGT
-468 SLMKPA
+468 LIKPA
-474 WDGKLDT
+474 WDGTLDT
-481 SVLGGQAI
+481 SVLGGQAV

-504 IRASSDKTFS
+504 IRASSDKIFS

-554 PWESFFTENDTVEA
+554 PWESFLTENDTVEA

>member
-52 VVLSQNYVPQL
+52 VVLSRNYVPQL
-63 ANDATGPAQT
+63 ANDATGPTQGLTELQYAQGNTEELDQANLRT
-73 DLKLEFAENTTGK
+73 DLTGLPTYTMTPEELSSLWADGYLAGADQFASIVGTVTTNEDGSLNRVEVRGYLSE
-86 AVSTSWVIGE
+86 AETFVITLAPGEIPPGE
-96 EEDKERALTQEELAS
+96 ESYR
-111 LSAQAGL
+111 LS
-118 SWLEGY
+118 
-124 LLKGSAVVTPEGEAI
+124 
-139 WAMVNGYEDE
+139 
-149 GTLQTGMEA
+149 
-158 FTLYLQSGEPPQCPV
+158 
-173 RDSIAFLEEPNN
+173 FLEEPNN
-185 QIGSTGVWAVKAASG
+185 TVDGIGIYAAWYDEDRELCGNPVDSTIYDVGFLLEGDQPVG
-200 VTRGYQDAEGSNVSG
+200 VTLQMYVDS
-215 QTAAQYSA
+215 
-223 TFLEESG
+223 
-230 IGVALKVNCDQWG
+230 WG
-243 LSEEDAQSLIKQAV
+243 FSSEEQAKDFAAGFI

-347 SQEGEPLFAEATGR
+347 SQEGEPLFTEVTGR

-368 SVYLFDIQLFPQQPS
+368 SVYLFDIQLIPRQPS
-383 QEWDAL
+383 QEWDDL

-398 NHVNGLDVI
+398 NHVNGLDII

-423 AITYYQAM
+423 AITYYQAL

-456 PISGKQAQQLVE
+456 PISGEQAQQLVGT
-468 SLMKPA
+468 LIKPA
-474 WDGKLDT
+474 WDGTLDT
-481 SVLGGQAI
+481 SVLGGQAV

-645 QDGASMDFTD
+645 QDGASMDSTD

>member
-63 ANDATGPAQT
+63 ANDATGLTQGLTELQYAQGNTEKLDQANLRT
-73 DLKLEFAENTTGK
+73 DLTGLPTYTMTPEELSSLWADGYLAGADQFASIVGTVTTNEDGSLNRVEVRGYLSE
-86 AVSTSWVIGE
+86 AETFVITLAPGEIPPGE
-96 EEDKERALTQEELAS
+96 ESYR
-111 LSAQAGL
+111 LS
-118 SWLEGY
+118 
-124 LLKGSAVVTPEGEAI
+124 
-139 WAMVNGYEDE
+139 
-149 GTLQTGMEA
+149 
-158 FTLYLQSGEPPQCPV
+158 
-173 RDSIAFLEEPNN
+173 FLEEPNN
-185 QIGSTGVWAVKAASG
+185 TVDGVGIYAAWYDEFRGLGGTQVDSTIYDVGFLLEGDQPVG
-200 VTRGYQDAEGSNVSG
+200 VTLQMYVDSFGFA
-215 QTAAQYSA
+215 
-223 TFLEESG
+223 
-230 IGVALKVNCDQWG
+230 
-243 LSEEDAQSLIKQAV
+243 SEEQAQEFAAGFV
-257 SQCLFGGVNLEGLDT
+257 SQCLFGGVNLEGLD
-272 ASPEPQG
+272 ASSLESQG
-279 TGLKF
+279 ISLKF
-284 DADMDSAYE
+284 DADMDSLTE
-293 DLSGLL
+293 DLSVLL
-299 AAYATRHINNQPDTE
+299 AEYASQHINNQTDTE
-314 IVDITPEQLASIWG
+314 TVDITPEQLASIWG

-334 AYGEVQVEAYSIL
+334 AYGEVQVESYSIL

-554 PWESFFTENDTVEA
+554 PWESFLTENDTVEA

-645 QDGASMDFTD
+645 QDGASMDSTD

>member
-9 ALNDIDPKL
+9 ALNDIDSKL

-26 APVQKSRRPVWAVAA
+26 VPVQRSRRPVWTVAA

-63 ANDATGPAQT
+63 ANDATAPTQGLTELQYAQGNTEELDQANLRT
-73 DLKLEFAENTTGK
+73 DLTGLPTYTMTPEELSSLWADGHLAGTDQFASLVGTVTTNEDGSLNRVEVRGYLSE
-86 AVSTSWVIGE
+86 AETFVITLAPGEIPPGE
-96 EEDKERALTQEELAS
+96 ESYR
-111 LSAQAGL
+111 LS
-118 SWLEGY
+118 
-124 LLKGSAVVTPEGEAI
+124 
-139 WAMVNGYEDE
+139 
-149 GTLQTGMEA
+149 
-158 FTLYLQSGEPPQCPV
+158 
-173 RDSIAFLEEPNN
+173 FLEEPNN
-185 QIGSTGVWAVKAASG
+185 TVDGVGIYAAWYDEFRGLCGTQVDSTIYDVGFLLEGDQPVG
-200 VTRGYQDAEGSNVSG
+200 VTLQMYVDSFGFA
-215 QTAAQYSA
+215 
-223 TFLEESG
+223 
-230 IGVALKVNCDQWG
+230 
-243 LSEEDAQSLIKQAV
+243 SEEQAKAFAAGFV

-272 ASPEPQG
+272 ASPESQG
-279 TGLKF
+279 TSLKF
-284 DADMDSAYE
+284 DADMDSLTE
-293 DLSGLL
+293 DLSVLL
-299 AAYATRHINNQPDTE
+299 AEYATQHINNQSDTE
-314 IVDITPEQLASIWG
+314 IVDITPEQLAFIWG

-334 AYGEVQVEAYSIL
+334 AYGEVQVEAYAIL
-347 SQEGEPLFAEATGR
+347 SQEGEPLFAEITGR

-398 NHVNGLDVI
+398 NHINGLDVI

-442 NLTVFVHPSSSGES
+442 NLTVFVHPTSSGES

-474 WDGKLDT
+474 WDGKLDA
-481 SVLGGQAI
+481 SVLGGQAV
-489 SQEPAGHPEVDLAFT
+489 SQEPAEHPEVDLAFT

-514 NVWNTFTTLY
+514 NVWNTFSRLY
-524 LEPQNLEAHG
+524 LEHSSEDSNG
-534 VEPDYT
+534 VQRIEDNIS
-540 LTEEELASLWEDAP
+540 EEKLRSVWGGEL
-554 PWESFFTENDTVEA
+554 PWEGMLTENDTVTA
-568 YGYFSDEGELIKVFV
+568 VKYFSEEGELIKVFV

-596 KCQLFSVA
+596 KYQLFSVA

-630 GVAIATEQTDSTVNY
+630 GAAIATEQTDSSVTY
-645 QDGASMDFTD
+645 QDGTFMDFTS

-668 VTVDGFANPLGFTE
+668 VTVNGFANPLGFTE
-682 EEAQDFVSKTVGGT
+682 EEAQDFVNKTVGAT
-696 LYSGVSLDGV
+696 LYNGVSLDGV

>member
-52 VVLSQNYVPQL
+52 VVLSRNYVPQL
-63 ANDATGPAQT
+63 ANDATGPTQGLTELQYAQGNTEELDQANLRT
-73 DLKLEFAENTTGK
+73 DLTGLPTYTMTPEELSSLWADGYLAGADQFASIVGTVTTNEDGSLNRVEVRGYLSE
-86 AVSTSWVIGE
+86 AETFVITLAPGEIPPGE
-96 EEDKERALTQEELAS
+96 ESYR
-111 LSAQAGL
+111 LS
-118 SWLEGY
+118 
-124 LLKGSAVVTPEGEAI
+124 
-139 WAMVNGYEDE
+139 
-149 GTLQTGMEA
+149 
-158 FTLYLQSGEPPQCPV
+158 
-173 RDSIAFLEEPNN
+173 FLEEPNN
-185 QIGSTGVWAVKAASG
+185 TVDGIGIYAAWYDEDRELCGNPVDSTIYDVGFLLEGDQPVG
-200 VTRGYQDAEGSNVSG
+200 VTLQMYVDS
-215 QTAAQYSA
+215 
-223 TFLEESG
+223 
-230 IGVALKVNCDQWG
+230 WG
-243 LSEEDAQSLIKQAV
+243 FSSEEQAKDFAAGFI

-347 SQEGEPLFAEATGR
+347 SQEGEPLFTEVTGR

-368 SVYLFDIQLFPQQPS
+368 SVYLFDIQLIPRQPS
-383 QEWDAL
+383 QEWDDL

-398 NHVNGLDVI
+398 NHANGLDII

-423 AITYYQAM
+423 AITYYQAL

-456 PISGKQAQQLVE
+456 PISGEQAQQLVGT
-468 SLMKPA
+468 LIKPA
-474 WDGKLDT
+474 WDGTLDT
-481 SVLGGQAI
+481 SVLGGQAV

-504 IRASSDKTFS
+504 IRASSDKIFS

-554 PWESFFTENDTVEA
+554 PWESFLTENDTVEA

-645 QDGASMDFTD
+645 
-655 FGALFQ
+655 
-661 PASGPTL
+661 
-668 VTVDGFANPLGFTE
+668 
-682 EEAQDFVSKTVGGT
+682 
-696 LYSGVSLDGV
+696 
-706 NR
+706 

>member
-52 VVLSQNYVPQL
+52 VVLSRNYVPQL
-63 ANDATGPAQT
+63 ANDATGPTQGLTELQYAQGNTEELDQANLRT
-73 DLKLEFAENTTGK
+73 DLTGLPTYTMTPEELSSLWADGYLAGADQFASIVGTVTTNEDGSLNRVEVRGYLSE
-86 AVSTSWVIGE
+86 AETFVITLAPGEIPPGE
-96 EEDKERALTQEELAS
+96 ESYR
-111 LSAQAGL
+111 LS
-118 SWLEGY
+118 
-124 LLKGSAVVTPEGEAI
+124 
-139 WAMVNGYEDE
+139 
-149 GTLQTGMEA
+149 
-158 FTLYLQSGEPPQCPV
+158 
-173 RDSIAFLEEPNN
+173 FLEEPNN
-185 QIGSTGVWAVKAASG
+185 TVDGIGIYAAWYDEDRELCGNPVDSTIYDVGFLLEGDQPVG
-200 VTRGYQDAEGSNVSG
+200 VTLQMYVDS
-215 QTAAQYSA
+215 
-223 TFLEESG
+223 
-230 IGVALKVNCDQWG
+230 WG
-243 LSEEDAQSLIKQAV
+243 FSSEEQAKDFAAGFI

-347 SQEGEPLFAEATGR
+347 SQEGEPLFTEVTGR

-368 SVYLFDIQLFPQQPS
+368 SVYLFDIQLFPRQPS
-383 QEWDAL
+383 QEWDDL

-398 NHVNGLDVI
+398 NHVNGLDII

-423 AITYYQAM
+423 AITYYQAL

-456 PISGKQAQQLVE
+456 PISGEQAQQLVGT
-468 SLMKPA
+468 LIKPA
-474 WDGKLDT
+474 WDGTLDT
-481 SVLGGQAI
+481 SVLGGQAV

>member
-63 ANDATGPAQT
+63 ANDATGLTQGLTELQYAQGNTEELDQANLRT
-73 DLKLEFAENTTGK
+73 DVTGLPTYTMTPEELSSLWADGYLAGADQFASIVGTVTTNEDGSLNRVEVRGYLSE
-86 AVSTSWVIGE
+86 AETFVITLAPGEIPPGE
-96 EEDKERALTQEELAS
+96 ESYR
-111 LSAQAGL
+111 LS
-118 SWLEGY
+118 
-124 LLKGSAVVTPEGEAI
+124 
-139 WAMVNGYEDE
+139 
-149 GTLQTGMEA
+149 
-158 FTLYLQSGEPPQCPV
+158 
-173 RDSIAFLEEPNN
+173 FLEEPNN
-185 QIGSTGVWAVKAASG
+185 TVDGIGIYAAWYDEDRELCGNPVDSTIYDVGFLLEGDQPVG
-200 VTRGYQDAEGSNVSG
+200 VTLQMYVDS
-215 QTAAQYSA
+215 
-223 TFLEESG
+223 
-230 IGVALKVNCDQWG
+230 WG
-243 LSEEDAQSLIKQAV
+243 FSSEEQAKDFAAGFI

-334 AYGEVQVEAYSIL
+334 AYGEVQVEAYSTL
-347 SQEGEPLFAEATGR
+347 SQEGEPLFTEVTGR

-368 SVYLFDIQLFPQQPS
+368 SVYLFDIQLFPRQPS
-383 QEWDAL
+383 QEWDDL

-398 NHVNGLDVI
+398 NHVNGLDII

-423 AITYYQAM
+423 AITYYQAL

-442 NLTVFVHPSSSGES
+442 NLTVFVHPSSSRES
-456 PISGKQAQQLVE
+456 PISGEQAQQLVGT
-468 SLMKPA
+468 LIKPA
-474 WDGKLDT
+474 WDGTLDT
-481 SVLGGQAI
+481 SVLGGQAV

-682 EEAQDFVSKTVGGT
+682 EESQDFVNKTVGAT
-696 LYSGVSLDGV
+696 LYNRVSLDGV

>member
-52 VVLSQNYVPQL
+52 VVLSRNYVPQL
-63 ANDATGPAQT
+63 ANDATGPTQGLTELQYAQGNTEELDQANLRT
-73 DLKLEFAENTTGK
+73 DLTGLPTYTMTPEELSSLWADGYLAGADQFASIVGTVTTNEDGSLNRVEVRGYLSE
-86 AVSTSWVIGE
+86 AETFVITLAPGEIPPGE
-96 EEDKERALTQEELAS
+96 ESYR
-111 LSAQAGL
+111 LS
-118 SWLEGY
+118 
-124 LLKGSAVVTPEGEAI
+124 
-139 WAMVNGYEDE
+139 
-149 GTLQTGMEA
+149 
-158 FTLYLQSGEPPQCPV
+158 
-173 RDSIAFLEEPNN
+173 FLEEPNN
-185 QIGSTGVWAVKAASG
+185 TVDGIGIYAAWYDEDRELCGNPVDSTIYDVGFLLEGDQPVG
-200 VTRGYQDAEGSNVSG
+200 VTLQMYVDS
-215 QTAAQYSA
+215 
-223 TFLEESG
+223 
-230 IGVALKVNCDQWG
+230 WG
-243 LSEEDAQSLIKQAV
+243 FSSEEQAKDFAAGFI

-347 SQEGEPLFAEATGR
+347 SQEGEPLFTEVTGR

-368 SVYLFDIQLFPQQPS
+368 SVYLFDIQLIPRQPS
-383 QEWDAL
+383 QEWDDL

-423 AITYYQAM
+423 AITYYQAL

-456 PISGKQAQQLVE
+456 PISGEQAQQLVGT
-468 SLMKPA
+468 LIKPA
-474 WDGKLDT
+474 WDGTLDT
-481 SVLGGQAI
+481 SVLGGQAV

-504 IRASSDKTFS
+504 IRASSDKIFS

-554 PWESFFTENDTVEA
+554 PWESFLTENDTVEA

-645 QDGASMDFTD
+645 QDGASMDSTD